1 MEAEERKTLSE
12 KRINPW
18 WIALGAFVFL
28 GIIGLVVFALL
39 QDAATTAKIRDIFI
53 IFLALESLLIG
64 AALVV
69 LIVQLASLINLV
81 QNEIRPI
88 LDSTQEAVHTLRGT
102 TRFLSDN
109 LVEPV
114 IKLNA
119 YLAGLQRMTDL
130 FGLKKKKK

>member
-1 MEAEERKTLSE
+1 MEQKPSTPSRQKTGLF
-12 KRINPW
+12 
-18 WIALGAFVFL
+18 IALGVLALLAV
-28 GIIGLVVFALL
+28 IGLAVYALL

-69 LIVQLASLINLV
+69 LIIQLASLINLV

-88 LDSTQEAVHTLRGT
+88 IDSTNETVNTLRGT

-130 FGLKKKKK
+130 LGLKKKKK